1 MKTRRRLLFALAASP
16 IAWARAQPAKPGGK
30 PVRVG
35 TLIFGI
41 PSSDYSAK
49 PFVDALRELGWTEGR
64 NVIYDSVHAEP
75 GRGREH
81 ARAVAKELVARR
93 PDLVWV
99 RGNAAALA
107 VFANTRTIPIVF
119 AGVAN
124 PVENGLV
131 QSLARPGGNV
141 TGVANI
147 GWELGGRRM
156 QLLKEILPRIRRVGV
171 LMGPDPL
178 GGSPEELKL
187 IEQAAGTGVN
197 AIPAIVK
204 GNALETAFT
213 LLAEKR
219 VEAVLTCHITT
230 FLRERKRVL
239 DWAAKE
245 KIPVIAHR
253 SELADDGALIS
264 YSANLLDQFRRSAQL
279 ADRVL
284 KGAKPADIP
293 VEQPTKFELV
303 VNMKTARALGI
314 TIPQS
319 VLLQASRVI
328 E

>member
-1 MKTRRRLLFALAASP
+1 MNTRRRFLFALAASP
-16 IAWARAQPAKPGGK
+16 IAWARAQAAKPGGK
-30 PVRVG
+30 PARVG
-35 TLIFGI
+35 TLIFGM

-64 NVIYDSVHAEP
+64 NGIYDSVHAEP
-75 GRGREH
+75 SRKH

-107 VFANTRTIPIVF
+107 VFENTRTIPIVF

-156 QLLKEILPRIRRVGV
+156 QLLKEILPGIGRVGV
-171 LMGPDPL
+171 LMGPDPR
-178 GGSPEELKL
+178 GGSAEELKL
-187 IEQAAGTGVN
+187 IEQAAGRGIN
-197 AIPAIVK
+197 AISAIVK
-204 GNALETAFT
+204 GNALDPAFA

-230 FLRERKRVL
+230 FIRERKRVL
-239 DWAAKE
+239 EWAATE

-293 VEQPTKFELV
+293 VEQPSKFELV
-303 VNMKTARALGI
+303 VNLKTAKALGI
-314 TIPQS
+314 TIPQA